1 MAKSPMESFEVP
13 AELRNMAENSVA
25 QARKAVEGIMGAA
38 QSAVVKFEERTTAA
52 HTGAKEAGSRM
63 MDFAQQNIAN
73 SFDYAERLVKA
84 KDLSEIMQIQTEF
97 AKQQMQLF
105 SEQAK
110 AIGQGVV
117 QTAKDAASAAAPK
130 K

>member
-1 MAKSPMESFEVP
+1 MESFEVP
-13 AELRNMAENSVA
+13 AELRNMAESSVA

-38 QSAVVKFEERTTAA
+38 QSAVVKLEERTTAA

-63 MDFAQQNIAN
+63 MDFAQQNITN

-84 KDLSEIMQIQTEF
+84 KDLNEIMQIQTEF

-110 AIGQGVV
+110 AVGQGVV
-117 QTAKDAASAAAPK
+117 QSAKNAAAAAAPK